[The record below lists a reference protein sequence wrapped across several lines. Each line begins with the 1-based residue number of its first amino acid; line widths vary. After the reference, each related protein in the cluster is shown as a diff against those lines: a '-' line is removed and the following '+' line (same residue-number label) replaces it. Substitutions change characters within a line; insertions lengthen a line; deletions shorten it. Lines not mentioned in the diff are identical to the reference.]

1 MNKNIALA
9 GLFAAFVF
17 TGCEPKKDDAVHADK
32 MGNMGAPAAQE
43 NADLQLHPTPEQV
56 AAAKPVGNRI
66 CPVSGDS
73 LGAMGAPLQIV
84 YKGKVV
90 GLCCGG
96 CPKTFAKDPDAYLA
110 KAEASV
116 AKP

>member
-1 MNKNIALA
+1 MNRNIALA
-9 GLFAAFVF
+9 GLLAAFVF
-17 TGCEPKKDDAVHADK
+17 AGCEPKKEDAAHADH
-32 MGNMGAPAAQE
+32 MAGAEAPAVQE

-73 LGAMGAPLQIV
+73 LGSMGAPIQIV
-84 YKGKVV
+84 YKGKLV

-110 KAEASV
+110 KAEASAV
-116 AKP
+116 KP